1 MTTATTGDAGQTPP
15 GTAHRAKEL
24 FDVYTKGLKASDLQL
39 LFTRDTREA
48 YEFFARHIDPREFE
62 GLPWHRRVVVRL
74 RLFFTAFTMK
84 LSPARRIVYAASI
97 IFAVA
102 GFFSLMRLRLAQTE
116 IGRVNVVF
124 PGLALPDGMMS
135 LLIAFALVNL
145 LVLLEVADRLSLKND
160 LEIAREIQKAMLPPG
175 RFRAPGVDVVGLS
188 RPANTVGGDFYEIL
202 PLGDGRLVTAVG
214 DVAGKGSP
222 AALLMALLLA
232 MMRTL
237 ADERLAPAALM
248 ARLNIQVCRQAPGSR
263 FITVFYS
270 VFDTATGELTYVNAG
285 HTPPL
290 VLRGDGTVERL
301 QDGGMAL
308 GMFEGSQYQTGRA
321 CLQPDDLLAIYSDG
335 ITEAENP
342 TGQPFDERGLQDV
355 LHTERRNNMAA
366 IGAAVVRA
374 VEVHTGDVRFA
385 DDLTLLLLR
394 RSHVP
399 AAAGV

>member
-1 MTTATTGDAGQTPP
+1 MNTSRRIQDWFQTYI
-15 GTAHRAKEL
+15 R
-24 FDVYTKGLKASDLQL
+24 DLKAEDLHR
-39 LFTRDTREA
+39 LFTRDAREA
-48 YEFFARHIDPREFE
+48 YEFFARHIDSREFE
-62 GLPWHRRVVVRL
+62 GLPWHRRAIVQL

-84 LSPARRIVYAASI
+84 LSPARRIVYAVSL

-102 GFFSLMRLRLAQTE
+102 GFIALVRWHMAQAHV
-116 IGRVNVVF
+116 GRVSVVF
-124 PGLALPDGMMS
+124 PGIALPDGMMS

-175 RFRAPGVDVVGLS
+175 RYRAPGVDVAGLS

-202 PLGDGRLVTAVG
+202 SLGDGRLVTAVG

-237 ADERLAPAALM
+237 ADERLEPAALLE
-248 ARLNIQVCRQAPGSR
+248 RLNVQVCRQAPGTR
-263 FITVFYS
+263 FITLFYS
-270 VFDTATGELTYVNAG
+270 VFDTATGLLRYVNAG

-290 VLRGDGTVERL
+290 VLGADGTVTRL
-301 QDGGMAL
+301 HDGGVAL
-308 GMFEGSQYQTGRA
+308 GLFEASTFREGHTTLA
-321 CLQPDDLLAIYSDG
+321 PNDLLAIYSDG

-342 TGQPFDERGLQDV
+342 EGRPFDDRGLEEVLLVERG
-355 LHTERRNNMAA
+355 NNVAA
-366 IGAAVVRA
+366 IGASVVRA
-374 VEVHTGDVRFA
+374 VEAHRADIRFA

-394 RSHVP
+394 RSAAPVP
-399 AAAGV
+399 AGVR

>member
-1 MTTATTGDAGQTPP
+1 MSRSRRIEEWWKTYIRD
-15 GTAHRAKEL
+15 
-24 FDVYTKGLKASDLQL
+24 LKAEDLQR

-48 YEFFARHIDPREFE
+48 YEFFARHIDPKQFE
-62 GLPWHRRVVVRL
+62 GLPWHQRAAVRL

-97 IFAVA
+97 IFAAV
-102 GFFSLMRLRLAQTE
+102 GFFSLMRLRLGEAE
-116 IGRVNVVF
+116 IGRVSVLF
-124 PGLALPDGMMS
+124 PGLALPNGLMS
-135 LLIAFALVNL
+135 MLVAFALVNL

-237 ADERLAPAALM
+237 ADERLEPAALM
-248 ARLNIQVCRQAPGSR
+248 ARLNVQVCRQAPGSR

-270 VFDTATGELTYVNAG
+270 VFDMSTGELTYVNAG

-290 VLRGDGTVERL
+290 LLREDGTVERL

-308 GMFEGSQYQTGRA
+308 GMFDGSQYQTGHA
-321 CLQPDDLLAIYSDG
+321 LLKPGDLLAIYSDG

-342 TGQPFDERGLQDV
+342 GGQPFDERGLQDI
-355 LHTERRNNMAA
+355 LRSERRNNMAA

-374 VEVHTGDVRFA
+374 VELHTADVRLA

-394 RSHVP
+394 HSIVP
-399 AAAGV
+399 APAGV